1 MASKVYFADLRADYH
16 ENLQQKLTRLMKTA
30 GMGDIDF
37 QDKYVAI
44 KLHFGE
50 PGNLAFLRPNWAKTV
65 ADFVKERGGKPFLT
79 DCNTLYVGGRKNAL
93 DHMDSAMLNGFGP
106 MTTGC
111 QIIIADGLKG
121 NDEVEVPV
129 VGGEY
134 VKNAKIGRAV
144 MDADVFISLTHFKGH
159 EEAGFGGALK
169 NTPAVDLG
177 AIVIKEALNR
187 AGVKP
192 EQVDEVIALH
202 NPDMTKDDVKTRTI
216 QMLEMVGIANKEGV
230 YRMYPHE
237 LSGGMRQ
244 RVMIAM
250 AMVCKP
256 KLLIADEPTT
266 ALDVTIEAQILRLM
280 KELRDETGMS
290 VLIITHN
297 MGVVAEICD
306 YVYVMYAGK
315 IMEQAETFELF
326 DHTMH
331 PYTKGLLDSIPRI
344 GQNAER
350 LHTIPGVVP
359 NLLHLSQG
367 CPFSNRCEYATD
379 QCRTEKAQLHPV
391 APDHQVRCFR
401 CEEEHQ

>member
-1 MASKVYFADLRADYH
+1 MENNNNVLEIRGLNSYFFTEKGVAPAVDGLDLDIPKGKIIGVVGESGCGKSMTAKSIMGLLKYPGRVAGGSIRFED
-16 ENLQQKLTRLMKTA
+16 QDLTRLSDKELRKIC
-30 GMGDIDF
+30 GNDISMIF
-37 QDKYVAI
+37 Q
-44 KLHFGE
+44 E
-50 PGNLAFLRPNWAKTV
+50 
-65 ADFVKERGGKPFLT
+65 
-79 DCNTLYVGGRKNAL
+79 
-93 DHMDSAMLNGFGP
+93 P
-106 MTTGC
+106 MTRLNPV
-111 QIIIADGLKG
+111 LKVG
-121 NDEVEVPV
+121 RQVRETLLVHNTTMSKAEAKQRVVEMFQ
-129 VGGEY
+129 
-134 VKNAKIGRAV
+134 RA
-144 MDADVFISLTHFKGH
+144 AIP
-159 EEAGFGGALK
+159 EAEK
-169 NTPAVDLG
+169 RYDC
-177 AIVIKEALNR
+177 
-187 AGVKP
+187 
-192 EQVDEVIALH
+192 
-202 NPDMTKDDVKTRTI
+202 
-216 QMLEMVGIANKEGV
+216 
-230 YRMYPHE
+230 YPHE
-237 LSGGMRQ
+237 LSGGLRQ

>member
-1 MASKVYFADLRADYH
+1 MENNNNVLEIRGLNSYFFTEKGVAPAVDGLDLDIPKGKIIGLVGESGCGKSMTAKSIMGLLKYPGRVAGGSIRFED
-16 ENLQQKLTRLMKTA
+16 QDLTRLSDKELRKIC
-30 GMGDIDF
+30 GNDISMIF
-37 QDKYVAI
+37 Q
-44 KLHFGE
+44 E
-50 PGNLAFLRPNWAKTV
+50 
-65 ADFVKERGGKPFLT
+65 
-79 DCNTLYVGGRKNAL
+79 
-93 DHMDSAMLNGFGP
+93 P
-106 MTTGC
+106 MTSLNPV
-111 QIIIADGLKG
+111 LK
-121 NDEVEVPV
+121 
-129 VGGEY
+129 VG
-134 VKNAKIGRAV
+134 R
-144 MDADVFISLTHFKGH
+144 
-159 EEAGFGGALK
+159 
-169 NTPAVDLG
+169 
-177 AIVIKEALNR
+177 
-187 AGVKP
+187 
-192 EQVDEVIALH
+192 QVRETLLVH
-202 NPDMTKDDVKTRTI
+202 NPTMSKAEAKQRVV
-216 QMLEMVGIANKEGV
+216 EMFQRVGIPEAEKR
-230 YRMYPHE
+230 YDCYPHE
-237 LSGGMRQ
+237 LSGGLRQ

-256 KLLIADEPTT
+256 T

>member
-1 MASKVYFADLRADYH
+1 MENNNNVLEIRGLNSYFFTEKGVAPAVDGLDLDIPKGKIIGLVGESGCGKSMTAKSIMGLLKYPGRVAGGSIRFED
-16 ENLQQKLTRLMKTA
+16 QDLTRLSDKELRKIC
-30 GMGDIDF
+30 GNDISMIF
-37 QDKYVAI
+37 Q
-44 KLHFGE
+44 E
-50 PGNLAFLRPNWAKTV
+50 
-65 ADFVKERGGKPFLT
+65 
-79 DCNTLYVGGRKNAL
+79 
-93 DHMDSAMLNGFGP
+93 P
-106 MTTGC
+106 MTSLNPV
-111 QIIIADGLKG
+111 LK
-121 NDEVEVPV
+121 
-129 VGGEY
+129 VG
-134 VKNAKIGRAV
+134 R
-144 MDADVFISLTHFKGH
+144 
-159 EEAGFGGALK
+159 
-169 NTPAVDLG
+169 
-177 AIVIKEALNR
+177 
-187 AGVKP
+187 
-192 EQVDEVIALH
+192 QVRETLLVH
-202 NPDMTKDDVKTRTI
+202 NPTMSKAEAKQRVV
-216 QMLEMVGIANKEGV
+216 EMFQRVGIPEAEKR
-230 YRMYPHE
+230 YDCYPHE
-237 LSGGMRQ
+237 LSGGLRQ

-331 PYTKGLLDSIPRI
+331 PYTKGLLDSIPHI

>member
-1 MASKVYFADLRADYH
+1 MENNNNVLEIRGLNSYFFTEKGVAPAVDGLDLDIPKGKIIGLVGESGCGKSMTAKSIMGLLKYPGRVAGGSIRFED
-16 ENLQQKLTRLMKTA
+16 QDLTRLSDKELRKIC
-30 GMGDIDF
+30 GNDISMIF
-37 QDKYVAI
+37 Q
-44 KLHFGE
+44 E
-50 PGNLAFLRPNWAKTV
+50 
-65 ADFVKERGGKPFLT
+65 
-79 DCNTLYVGGRKNAL
+79 
-93 DHMDSAMLNGFGP
+93 P
-106 MTTGC
+106 MTSLNPV
-111 QIIIADGLKG
+111 LK
-121 NDEVEVPV
+121 
-129 VGGEY
+129 VG
-134 VKNAKIGRAV
+134 R
-144 MDADVFISLTHFKGH
+144 
-159 EEAGFGGALK
+159 
-169 NTPAVDLG
+169 
-177 AIVIKEALNR
+177 
-187 AGVKP
+187 
-192 EQVDEVIALH
+192 QVRETLLVH
-202 NPDMTKDDVKTRTI
+202 NPTMSKAEAKQRVV
-216 QMLEMVGIANKEGV
+216 EMFQRVGIPEAEKR
-230 YRMYPHE
+230 YDCYPHE
-237 LSGGMRQ
+237 LSGGLRQ

-315 IMEQAETFELF
+315 IMEQADTFELF

-367 CPFSNRCEYATD
+367 CPFNNRCEYAAD

>member
-1 MASKVYFADLRADYH
+1 MENNNNVLEIRGLNSYFFTEKGVAPAVDGLDLDIPKGKIIGLVGESGCGKSMTAKSIMGLLKYPGRVAGGSIRFEDQ
-16 ENLQQKLTRLMKTA
+16 NLTRLSDKELRKIC
-30 GMGDIDF
+30 GNDISMIF
-37 QDKYVAI
+37 Q
-44 KLHFGE
+44 E
-50 PGNLAFLRPNWAKTV
+50 
-65 ADFVKERGGKPFLT
+65 
-79 DCNTLYVGGRKNAL
+79 
-93 DHMDSAMLNGFGP
+93 P
-106 MTTGC
+106 MTSLNPV
-111 QIIIADGLKG
+111 LK
-121 NDEVEVPV
+121 
-129 VGGEY
+129 VG
-134 VKNAKIGRAV
+134 R
-144 MDADVFISLTHFKGH
+144 
-159 EEAGFGGALK
+159 
-169 NTPAVDLG
+169 
-177 AIVIKEALNR
+177 
-187 AGVKP
+187 
-192 EQVDEVIALH
+192 QVRETLLVH
-202 NPDMTKDDVKTRTI
+202 NPAMSKAEAKQRVV
-216 QMLEMVGIANKEGV
+216 EMFQRVGIPEAEKR
-230 YRMYPHE
+230 YDCYPHE
-237 LSGGMRQ
+237 LSGGLRQ

-331 PYTKGLLDSIPRI
+331 PYTRGLLDSIPRI

-359 NLLHLSQG
+359 NLLHLPQG

>member
-1 MASKVYFADLRADYH
+1 MENNNNVLEIRGLNSYFFTEKGVAPAVDGLDLDIPKGKIIGLVGESGCGKSMTAKSIMGLLKYPGRVAGGSIRFED
-16 ENLQQKLTRLMKTA
+16 QDLTRLSDKELRKIC
-30 GMGDIDF
+30 GNDISMIF
-37 QDKYVAI
+37 Q
-44 KLHFGE
+44 E
-50 PGNLAFLRPNWAKTV
+50 
-65 ADFVKERGGKPFLT
+65 
-79 DCNTLYVGGRKNAL
+79 
-93 DHMDSAMLNGFGP
+93 P
-106 MTTGC
+106 MTSLNPV
-111 QIIIADGLKG
+111 LK
-121 NDEVEVPV
+121 
-129 VGGEY
+129 VG
-134 VKNAKIGRAV
+134 R
-144 MDADVFISLTHFKGH
+144 
-159 EEAGFGGALK
+159 
-169 NTPAVDLG
+169 
-177 AIVIKEALNR
+177 
-187 AGVKP
+187 
-192 EQVDEVIALH
+192 QVRETLLVH
-202 NPDMTKDDVKTRTI
+202 NPTMSKAEAKQRVV
-216 QMLEMVGIANKEGV
+216 EMFQRVGIPEAEKR
-230 YRMYPHE
+230 YDCYPHE
-237 LSGGMRQ
+237 LSGGLRQ

-379 QCRTEKAQLHPV
+379 QSRTEKAQLHPV